1 METYSSLVNGIDVA
15 SLYEDNVL
23 KYDDRSNDNDSFS
36 SLRYSVRGPKHI
48 LIPSKELG
56 PKPSNC
62 GKFLRASITKLY

>member
-1 METYSSLVNGIDVA
+1 MKI
-15 SLYEDNVL
+15 NVL

-48 LIPSKELG
+48 LSICAIKELG

-62 GKFLRASITKLY
+62 GKFLRASITKCA